1 MMGPPTIPLTYV
13 LNLLYDQDPDNESF
27 PLNLDPSILKQ
38 ERVIL
43 AYHEHNKRDVAIPF
57 VALLKAIQTK
67 SNVQVLVNSN
77 KEAEQLKTAV
87 NETYTLDS
95 VIPESNAEAG
105 LPDETSFSSRYV
117 EWARLKRVDGEIR
130 IQVSFSAADPN
141 LAGKRLIL
149 APEETGFGML
159 KWTCK
164 QAGFGYTLPY
174 DLMPTS
180 CRNPYWD

>member
-1 MMGPPTIPLTYV
+1 MGHRLTEFCS
-13 LNLLYDQDPDNESF
+13 PHPKSARCHSAETA
-27 PLNLDPSILKQ
+27 LKGGGRLKRISSQ
-38 ERVIL
+38 RGMTLTELMVVVAIVGIL
-43 AYHEHNKRDVAIPF
+43 ASVAENSYSSF
-57 VALLKAIQTK
+57 VSRARVTEGLLI
-67 SNVQVLVNSN
+67 
-77 KEAEQLKTAV
+77 AERLKTAV

-95 VIPESNAEAG
+95 VIPESNSEAG
-105 LPDETSFSSRYV
+105 LPDEASFSSRYV

-130 IQVSFSAADPN
+130 IQVSFSAADPQ

-149 APEETGFGML
+149 VPEETGFGML

-174 DLMPTS
+174 DLTPAS